1 MHLKYPRKR
10 DFYTWEELRC
20 LAKALGFRKD
30 LFIKNVLP
38 EFQKEKSNGL
48 SVKILSNM
56 LDIKCLHGDI
66 HRTYNIHDALYNSR
80 VIEKALDMLS
90 NRYLSFQELRE
101 VRVAFQLYEHED
113 MLGLVIDEHVL
124 LRTLKICGRAVS
136 PVKLKQHIKHMTRQV
151 PDRLMLYE
159 FLDLLLLCER
169 DAEVQLQPLQQ
180 VNGVD
185 KNNLFKLCDFQAIL
199 STEDQK
205 KIRHL
210 DHLYEQGYTRAG
222 SGHHQELPSWRL
234 LHQDYYVDSNPRVEL
249 VSRQQQRSL
258 ELCDHLDHSNKK
270 VMHARCGY
278 VGASNHRTVFIDL
291 NDVNRKLKPLS
302 RNPVQFGSHRKE
314 KEEIAENEEGNTQK
328 EQLSKNFELER
339 SSTRT
344 SSESTKIYRDFD
356 GTTSAKM
363 SQTSRA
369 RHQGI
374 LVTPRDLHNSHVI
387 SQNLQWDIET
397 QSQRLKQRTDKQMKE
412 KYAFYY
418 KRLRRYQDSDEN
430 TEKEPSSNSKVK
442 ELQEANTSLNKSKD
456 SVPVE
461 LIVSPRRQVPKR
473 NSIYQSLM
481 ERLHK
486 TDSLLDFGE
495 VRIQDYNVSM
505 PPRLVSDSPFLRKQ
519 KLSLQFAK
527 KSLEQHDRKRAVQVQ
542 KLGTLHSPQTYQ
554 HDEHDLGETH
564 VDQVEQLLGK
574 LQEANYVASGRKGF
588 GNQKEFVLA

>member
-30 LFIKNVLP
+30 LFIKNVPP
-38 EFQKEKSNGL
+38 EFQKEKTNGL

-66 HRTYNIHDALYNSR
+66 HRTYNIHDALYSSR

-185 KNNLFKLCDFQAIL
+185 KNNLFKLCDFQAVL
-199 STEDQK
+199 STEDEK

-210 DHLYEQGYTRAG
+210 DHLYEQGYTRTG

-278 VGASNHRTVFIDL
+278 VGASNRRTVFIDL

-302 RNPVQFGSHRKE
+302 RNPVQFESYSKE
-314 KEEIAENEEGNTQK
+314 KVEVAENEEDNTQK

-344 SSESTKIYRDFD
+344 SSGSTKMYRDFD

-363 SQTSRA
+363 SQTSRT

-374 LVTPRDLHNSHVI
+374 LVTPRDLHNSHVM

-430 TEKEPSSNSKVK
+430 TEKEPSSKSKVK
-442 ELQEANTSLNKSKD
+442 ELQEANTTLNKSKD
-456 SVPVE
+456 SAPVE

-505 PPRLVSDSPFLRKQ
+505 PARLVSDSSFLRKQ

-542 KLGTLHSPQTYQ
+542 RLGTLHSPQRYQ
-554 HDEHDLGETH
+554 HDEHDMGETH
-564 VDQVEQLLGK
+564 VDKVEQLLEK